1 MECKRCGNT
10 DLNYFYLGSK
20 GYYCR
25 KCVGF
30 KRILLEDEISSI
42 DYDIGSYSSDY
53 SFEYSLTPLQ
63 ENISQDVLKYV
74 SLGKDVLLKA
84 VCGAGKTEIVVR
96 SISYYLKRKMK
107 VCYAISRKEVVIDLY
122 GRFKKIFKNATV
134 TALYGGHHKQTVGD
148 LIICTTHQLFR
159 FYKTFD
165 LLILD
170 EVDAY
175 PLANNIPLM
184 NIALNSTK
192 GPIIFSTATVNNF
205 LKNILKERVYEKLEL
220 YVRPT
225 YKPLIIPELFI
236 GFKSIICFYLYYLL
250 KNMEQQAII
259 FVSSKRLCSYFYH
272 VYKLFFNCTYVYS
285 DLVQRDNNIKAF
297 KEKKHQ
303 FIFSTTVLERGVTFK
318 DINVII
324 ISFNKNVFDEG
335 SLVQMLGRVGRNFNN
350 PYGKAYIL
358 SNHKDK
364 EIDKAINNLKENN
377 KKYEMSLLR

>member
-10 DLNYFYLGSK
+10 DLNYFYKGSR

-30 KRILLEDEISSI
+30 KRILLEDEIDSL
-42 DYDIGSYSSDY
+42 DFDISANSSDY

-63 ENISQDVLKYV
+63 ENVSHSVLKCV
-74 SLGKDVLLKA
+74 IEGKDVLLKA

-96 SISYYLKRKMK
+96 TISYYLKRKMK
-107 VCYAISRKEVVIDLY
+107 VCYAISRKEVVVDLY
-122 GRFKKIFKNATV
+122 ERFKKIFNNAKV
-134 TALYGGHHKQTVGD
+134 IALYGGHHDENVGD

-159 FYKTFD
+159 YYKTFD

-175 PLANNIPLM
+175 PLAGNMPLI
-184 NIALNSTK
+184 NIALNSVN
-192 GPIIFSTATVNNF
+192 GPIIFSTATINNF
-205 LKNILKERVYEKLEL
+205 LKNILKQRNYETLEL

-225 YKPLIIPELFI
+225 YKPLIVPKLFI
-236 GFKSIICFYLYYLL
+236 NFKSIICLYLFYLL
-250 KNMEQQAII
+250 KNMSQQCII
-259 FVSSKRLCSYFYH
+259 FVSSKKLCNYFYH
-272 VYKLFFNCTYVYS
+272 VYKLFFSCTYVYS
-285 DLVQRDNNIKAF
+285 DLDKRDENIKAF
-297 KEKKHQ
+297 KDKRYQ

-324 ISFNKNVFDEG
+324 ISFNKDVFDEG

-350 PYGKAYIL
+350 PYGEAYIL

-377 KKYEMSLLR
+377 KKYEMSLL